1 MLIDR
6 NKLNDMFNVINE
18 DFNWIIEDITQYNS
32 IFKDKMME
40 YFKNDQFDE
49 ADEIRPKYEDIKKI
63 IEKVESVRLEYI
75 SLYNEE
81 VDDESNNDFIVMQ
94 DWTDISPK
102 EVQLFEKRYFV
113 KSWREIFILLL
124 EELIVI
130 NPDFIKNI
138 EALDEFRGRTRLV
151 FSYDD
156 TLIDK
161 KLYKKLTNGLYVLV
175 NNNANTIVSLCKR
188 VLTASGNKE
197 EDIKII
203 SIQDN
208 ENHTSKGELKLETD
222 ESGLIKLPRNYAS
235 ISIDKEIFKQIIYS
249 ILDRKNVY
257 GTDYISP
264 RKIKEEFDSLIATK
278 TKYTT
283 SYHVVIN
290 IIKYLMDFRFIDNY
304 PGTKKGKYVVIDDS
318 SLKLWVDNNL

>member
-264 RKIKEEFDSLIATK
+264 GRIKEEFDNLIATK